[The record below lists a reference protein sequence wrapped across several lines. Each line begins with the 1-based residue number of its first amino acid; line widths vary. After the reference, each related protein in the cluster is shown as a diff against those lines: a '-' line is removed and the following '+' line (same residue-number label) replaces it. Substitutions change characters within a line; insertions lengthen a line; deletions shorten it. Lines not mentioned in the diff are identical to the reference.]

1 MTTASLWT
9 RRPSAAIALVA
20 SAMAFAV
27 LSRTCHAQD
36 STQAPTGVR
45 IGLVYQPG
53 VKPGVLVL
61 PVSGAAG
68 DSLRAIIQRDL
79 DNGDRVNVV
88 AEDVATPDATLNYGL
103 FTQLGVSVVLR
114 PTLSGDGVRVE
125 VHDVTASR
133 VAETRTYPLP
143 LPSLAPAWRLAAH
156 GIADDIEQMIFGTR
170 GVAQT
175 RIAFVK
181 NGRVYIIDS
190 DGANAAPITP
200 AGPLSVSPTWHPSGR
215 YLAYSVMGTRSMIV
229 IRDLSNGQERSLVAT
244 PGGLNITPSWGPD
257 GNTLAYAHGEDSGTD
272 IISANAFDNS
282 PGRQLTVGRGS
293 ENVSPTFSPDGR
305 RMAFVSGRAGHPDV
319 YIADADGTNVELLT
333 PDALGDQS
341 YRSDPDW
348 SPDGRWVAY
357 QSQIAGDFQ
366 LMLISL
372 RDRSVKQLTSEG
384 SNEDP
389 SWSPDSRHLVFT
401 STRTGVKELWVM
413 DVESGRVRQLTRLGG
428 AKLASWSRPLGVTK

>member
-1 MTTASLWT
+1 MRHDPVRL
-9 RRPSAAIALVA
+9 RRRLATLGLAI
-20 SAMAFAV
+20 SAMGVAT
-27 LSRTCHAQD
+27 LSRACDAQD
-36 STQAPTGVR
+36 TIQSPSGVR
-45 IGLVYQPG
+45 IGLTYQAG
-53 VKPGVLVL
+53 VKPGVMVL
-61 PVSGAAG
+61 PVGGPAG
-68 DSLRAIIQRDL
+68 DSVRAILQRDL
-79 DNGDRVNVV
+79 DNSDRVNVV
-88 AEDVATPDATLNYGL
+88 ADEATMDGGKVNYGL
-103 FTQLGVSVVLR
+103 FAKLGANVVVRAQQEGGGL
-114 PTLSGDGVRVE
+114 RVE
-125 VHDVTASR
+125 IHDATAGR
-133 VAETRTYPLP
+133 IAETRSYPLP
-143 LPSLAPAWRLAAH
+143 PPANGPAWRMAVH
-156 GIADDIEQMIFGTR
+156 GIADDVEQVMFGTR

-181 NGRVYIIDS
+181 NGRIYLADS
-190 DGANAAPITP
+190 DGANAMPITP

-215 YLAYSVMGTRSMIV
+215 YLAFSVMGTRSMIMV
-229 IRDLSNGQERSLVAT
+229 RDLATGQERPLVAT
-244 PGGLNITPSWGPD
+244 PGGLNITPTWSPD
-257 GNTLAYAHGEDSGTD
+257 GNTIAYAHGEDAGTD

-293 ENVSPTFSPDGR
+293 ENVSPSFSPDGR

-319 YIADADGTNVELLT
+319 YLADADGTNVELLT
-333 PDALGDQS
+333 PDQLGDQS

-357 QSQIAGDFQ
+357 QSQINGDFQ

-389 SWSPDSRHLVFT
+389 SWAPDSRHLVFT

-428 AKLASWSRPLGVTK
+428 AKLASWSRPLGIVK